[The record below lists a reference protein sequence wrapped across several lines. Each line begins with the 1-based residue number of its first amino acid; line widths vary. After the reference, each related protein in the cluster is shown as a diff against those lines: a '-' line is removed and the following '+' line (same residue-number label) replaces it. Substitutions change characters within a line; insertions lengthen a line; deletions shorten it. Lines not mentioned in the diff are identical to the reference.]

1 MEFKGKLWISDE
13 SVFPVRGHTIFSYI
27 VQINDESAGVQ
38 NTVKDVDCRLQTSAC
53 GRIRLGK
60 DMQLS
65 EILSLRLK
73 QIVKTKL
80 ITGDYNFLYL
90 L

>member
-1 MEFKGKLWISDE
+1 MNVHLRCKHTLHFTLLEIGSML
-13 SVFPVRGHTIFSYI
+13 VPVRGCTILFSVI

-65 EILSLRLK
+65 EILTLENKSLK
-73 QIVKTKL
+73 
-80 ITGDYNFLYL
+80 
-90 L
+90 